1 MTKHLSIIRN
11 KSSQIRHSSKMHD
24 LRGRLRKQGVYV
36 CVCVGRGEREEVLS
50 FLIYQ
55 LRSHSAANGS

>member
-1 MTKHLSIIRN
+1 
-11 KSSQIRHSSKMHD
+11 MHD